1 MADIGALILP
11 IGADPSE
18 FQRSI
23 NDVKD
28 RIKEL
33 AAIINSTPFNLVT
46 SKQKEELVALQ
57 QTLKI
62 LTSELK
68 NFGQAVKVPENSIQG
83 LTNKIKELNQ
93 QKILLDPGTS
103 AAEIAKLNKQIDELS
118 KKRDNLNN
126 LGVAFKNLPRQIDQS
141 TQSIKR
147 SNTAITSLS
156 LVIQDLPFGFIGIQN
171 NLPNLIQQFGLLQKQ
186 SGGTLNAFKELS
198 KGLIGPAGLFLAFS
212 AVTAIITAAIQKYGS
227 LGLAIKSVLGNI
239 TELDKIQKRA
249 TDSLGEY
256 NKEIITTSEITANA
270 SAKVS
275 DQILK
280 IQTLSEAI
288 KDTTLSETQR
298 KNAIE
303 QIQKLDPKTLE
314 NLNLQTT
321 NYKTLDE
328 FVNKYTESLI
338 ANAVAQEYLSK
349 VVATTTQINTQTNLL
364 AEIGKGYTDIA
375 KQRRELNAQPIFDPA
390 TGADLTSTA
399 LGGLAKRQ
407 EELNKAFFGQA
418 EVVNK
423 LWNELDV
430 YKQSAKN
437 ATIESLKF
445 FQSARPDTIKESPL
459 KILTEDLDAAYNLDK
474 IISKLQ
480 DYGNVLL
487 DTNKPLSERKN
498 ALQEIIS
505 VDNEYFKSLG
515 LSTDAQL
522 NNKNVIEE
530 FIRTL
535 QSKIKWQEFDNRAA
549 QINAEF
555 LKNRIA
561 EEDKLNKSLEKQF
574 EDTVKLTMAND
585 QLGNSTAKIVQ
596 DRFLSF
602 GTLQY
607 DINKYRTSVENLGQV
622 YNTTFEGLKKK
633 NQEIFESVKGF
644 LYQPIE
650 NLFDVILTKGEK
662 SWKQFGDAV
671 IATLKRIAAQLIATG
686 IAKGIANL
694 LAPGLGSISTDA
706 LGAFLDASPFSVNFG
721 GLQGGGMAM
730 TGQVNLTLRGADL
743 VGSLN
748 RTNTIINRVG

>member
-126 LGVAFKNLPRQIDQS
+126 LGVAFKNLPKPINEAN
-141 TQSIKR
+141 QSIKR
-147 SNTAITSLS
+147 TTTALTSLT
-156 LVIQDLPFGFIGIQN
+156 LVVQDLPFGFIAIQN
-171 NLPNLIQQFGLLQKQ
+171 NLPNLIQQFGLLKKD
-186 SGGTLNAFKELS
+186 SGGTLNAFKELGKS
-198 KGLIGPAGLFLAFS
+198 LVGPAGLFLAFS
-212 AVTAIITAAIQKYGS
+212 AVTAGITILIQKYGS
-227 LGLAIKSVLGNI
+227 LGNAINSILSGNQKLGQELSKINKEYKDYIENTGNVELKIAQLENSQAGQIETIQILTKKVTDLSLSESQRSNALDQLKKIDKDYYGSFTTSAKDSDGLKDATDRLTKSLILQAKAKGLSDFITDITKQLFALEFQQKKIAPGFSEISDGIEKSSKQIKSAGQFGATGVPGLPNI
-239 TELDKIQKRA
+239 LALFR
-249 TDSLGEY
+249 L
-256 NKEIITTSEITANA
+256 KETR
-270 SAKVS
+270 
-275 DQILK
+275 DQ
-280 IQTLSEAI
+280 LSEG
-288 KDTTLSETQR
+288 DQ
-298 KNAIE
+298 AIE
-303 QIQKLDPKTLE
+303 DETIKLQSTKKLLE
-314 NLNLQTT
+314 E
-321 NYKTLDE
+321 TLDG
-328 FVNKYTESLI
+328 I
-338 ANAVAQEYLSK
+338 
-349 VVATTTQINTQTNLL
+349 TNLL
-364 AEIGKGYTDIA
+364 QPDAGK
-375 KQRRELNAQPIFDPA
+375 
-390 TGADLTSTA
+390 
-399 LGGLAKRQ
+399 
-407 EELNKAFFGQA
+407 
-418 EVVNK
+418 
-423 LWNELDV
+423 
-430 YKQSAKN
+430 
-437 ATIESLKF
+437 
-445 FQSARPDTIKESPL
+445 KESPL
-459 KILTEDLDAAYNLDK
+459 KILPEDLDAAYNLEK
-474 IISKLQ
+474 IIQKLES
-480 DYGNVLL
+480 YGNVLL
-487 DTNKPLSERKN
+487 DTNKPLKERKN
-498 ALQEIIS
+498 ALKEILAI
-505 VDNEYFKSLG
+505 DNEYFKSLG
-515 LSTDAQL
+515 LGESEQL
-522 NNKNVIEE
+522 SNKESIEE

-535 QSKIKWQEFDNRAA
+535 QAKIKWQEFDNRAA
-549 QINAEF
+549 QLNAEF
-555 LKNRIA
+555 AKVNRKAQDDLTESYEAQI
-561 EEDKLNKSLEKQF
+561 DPI
-574 EDTVKLTMAND
+574 TKLTMAND
-585 QLGNSTAKIVQ
+585 QFGNSTARIAQ
-596 DRFLSF
+596 NRYLSF

-622 YNTTFEGLKKK
+622 YNSTFEGLKKK

-706 LGAFLDASPFSVNFG
+706 LGAFLDASPFSANFG